1 MISGCLVAVIIV
13 LLICFVSKQHRS
25 KAANAGEKVMP
36 DEEIAKS
43 NESLA
48 YKTASNNNIVFLPQ
62 NKTLNGKSGSYVALE
77 CCDKEESK
85 CNGNLESIL

>member
-1 MISGCLVAVIIV
+1 M
-13 LLICFVSKQHRS
+13 LLICFISKQHRS
-25 KAANAGEKVMP
+25 RAASARKKVMT
-36 DEEIAKS
+36 DEEHAKS

-62 NKTLNGKSGSYVALE
+62 NKTVNGKSGSYVALE
-77 CCDKEESK
+77 FCDKDENK

>member
-1 MISGCLVAVIIV
+1 MT
-13 LLICFVSKQHRS
+13 
-25 KAANAGEKVMP
+25 
-36 DEEIAKS
+36 DEELPKS

-62 NKTLNGKSGSYVALE
+62 NKAVNGKSGSYVALE
-77 CCDKEESK
+77 CCDKEENR